1 MTKTFDISD
10 DLKAIENRGRELR
23 TKQKNAIGETV
34 IATGAEK
41 KLTANQLAGLLLDAL
56 ERAKTDPAVKKKWE
70 EIGEAFFRR
79 KSAAGNGAAN
89 RKNGGGDASTS
100 KQVKPPRGAPPPTS
114 EAPDL
119 LTRAQTE

>member
-23 TKQKNAIGETV
+23 TKQTIAIGETV

-70 EIGEAFFRR
+70 ETGEAFFRR